1 MSETLAPYAIESVN
15 LAQSAQ
21 IVGEETMIVM
31 GDKYQ
36 KIYVQ
41 IAGKKIGIKVSTPSS
56 CYNPPHVFH
65 KGKGEYTRAIF
76 NIKFPHEGETE
87 KLLMTEI
94 NLPLAKLMY
103 KRDYEWNKGND
114 TMLSFKEF
122 IETHWEDVV
131 KCSVV
136 SEPEQTVRKDGTE
149 SKYKVGDFFPSELPL
164 NFLLANQKGKPMQIA
179 PTISIFAPDGNLIK
193 DPTEIKN
200 CPIQSFIFEITHVQW
215 DGTKYKVKLDCK
227 VVKCGQ
233 SVQVTYD
240 PDAVQPA
247 PIFKATAAVA
257 ADAKARKG
265 AKRKAE
271 SAPSTDDTTED
282 SKSSSSADSSSKP
295 TPPKRA
301 KAASVKE
308 LQSMSASSKTKAK
321 VAAAVAAS
329 RHDSDDD
336 TNDVDLT

>member
-122 IETHWEDVV
+122 METHWEDVV

-149 SKYKVGDFFPSELPL
+149 SKYK
-164 NFLLANQKGKPMQIA
+164 
-179 PTISIFAPDGNLIK
+179 
-193 DPTEIKN
+193 
-200 CPIQSFIFEITHVQW
+200 SF
-215 DGTKYKVKLDCK
+215 
-227 VVKCGQ
+227 
-233 SVQVTYD
+233 
-240 PDAVQPA
+240 
-247 PIFKATAAVA
+247 
-257 ADAKARKG
+257 
-265 AKRKAE
+265 
-271 SAPSTDDTTED
+271 
-282 SKSSSSADSSSKP
+282 
-295 TPPKRA
+295 
-301 KAASVKE
+301 
-308 LQSMSASSKTKAK
+308 
-321 VAAAVAAS
+321 
-329 RHDSDDD
+329 
-336 TNDVDLT
+336 